1 MTNTKSKTGKKVYL
15 VAHYIKTPYT
25 RGCFIPAPLMKTVLQ
40 KILGQLAK
48 RILCRYQPKVIGV
61 TGSIG
66 KTSAKEA
73 IFTVLSSEFR
83 TRASAKSYNNE
94 LGVPLTIIGAEA
106 AGKNPLR
113 WARVIGRAVWL
124 LLRHTVDYPQLL
136 VLELGADHPGD
147 TAYLLRFVSC
157 DIAVLTGIAPVHIE
171 FFGSLE
177 ALAKEEATVVNSVGK
192 DKVIVCNADQPL
204 VEEYTAKAKAQKITY
219 GFTETAD
226 VRAYQ
231 ERVSGQQLEHD
242 GVEAIRGVSFKVSYQ
257 GSTVPVFLPSV
268 VGKHSVNS
276 ALAAIAVGVA
286 CGLNLVRISENLRQ
300 YRPPR
305 GRMNLIDGIKYSLI
319 IDDTYNSS
327 PIPALAALDVLQQ
340 VQLPAS
346 RHTFAVLG
354 DMLELGSYTER
365 AHREVGRRVAE
376 LGIDFLVTVGANAK
390 LIANAA
396 AAAGM
401 PTNRIWSFDNSPQ
414 AGRFL
419 QDQIEQGD
427 LLLVKGSQGM
437 RMEKIVKELMAEPL
451 KAGELLCRQEG
462 KWGNS

>member
-1 MTNTKSKTGKKVYL
+1 MKKL
-15 VAHYIKTPYT
+15 
-25 RGCFIPAPLMKTVLQ
+25 LQ
-40 KILGQLAK
+40 TILGRFAR
-48 RILCRYQPKVIGV
+48 RILKKYQPKVVGV

-106 AGKNPLR
+106 GGRNPFKWL
-113 WARVIGRAVWL
+113 AVFSKAVYL
-124 LLRHTVDYPQLL
+124 LVRHDRTYPQLL

-147 TAYLLRFVSC
+147 TQYLTKFVSC
-157 DIAVLTGIAPVHIE
+157 DIGVLTAIAPVHIE

-177 ALAKEEATVVNSVGK
+177 TLAKEESTLANSLSK
-192 DKVIVCNADQPL
+192 DKTVICNADQPL
-204 VEEYTAKAKAQKITY
+204 VEEYTAKAKAKKITY
-219 GFTETAD
+219 GFAETAE

-242 GVEAIRGVSFKVSYQ
+242 GVESIRGVSFKVSYH

-305 GRMNLIDGIKYSLI
+305 GRMNLIDGIKYTLL

-327 PIPALAALDVLQQ
+327 PIPAVAALDVLQQ
-340 VQLPAS
+340 VQLPPD

-354 DMLELGSYTER
+354 DMLELGSYTVR
-365 AHREVGRRVAE
+365 AHREVGRAVVDR
-376 LGIDFLVTVGANAK
+376 GIDFLVTVGTNAK
-390 LIANAA
+390 LIADAA
-396 AAAGM
+396 LAAGM
-401 PTNRIWSFDNSPQ
+401 AADHVWSFDNSSE

-427 LLLVKGSQGM
+427 LLLVKGSQGV

-462 KWGNS
+462 KWANN